1 MDWFTREHHCTW
13 VDRSDYC
20 QVQMSFSLLEALT
33 KTNQNKQTKPK
44 QTKTTK
50 KNHKKRKGMFYFSS
64 GQQSSRDWFQSNK
77 RCQSPPQMQSSL
89 DTDCSRPFHGNQES
103 HPCSFFIFIFS
114 SCMYLPCSTWAGA
127 WRQQAGRKQNCV
139 VIARHR
145 PDPSH
150 FIVLPA

>member
-50 KNHKKRKGMFYFSS
+50 KITKKEKGCFTSVVGSRAAETDFRAISGVSLLHKCRAHLIQTVHGPFMETRNHTPAPFSFLFFPPACICPVLH
-64 GQQSSRDWFQSNK
+64 GQGPEDNKLAESR
-77 RCQSPPQMQSSL
+77 
-89 DTDCSRPFHGNQES
+89 T
-103 HPCSFFIFIFS
+103 
-114 SCMYLPCSTWAGA
+114 
-127 WRQQAGRKQNCV
+127 V
-139 VIARHR
+139 
-145 PDPSH
+145 
-150 FIVLPA
+150 